1 MGRLPAGFL
10 VCSLILCAQQT
21 HRVDPPPDLSGVYQ
35 AIPNSRTLPGGLKN
49 SGSPS
54 EIVLLPPA
62 VAQMKTVNLKEDPWR
77 LCQPVGEFRMMARER
92 AKFELVPESGI
103 LVMLFEDVAHGLLR
117 TIYLKRSH
125 AERSLVGSAPD
136 SGPNTTTWFGDSV
149 AHWEK
154 DTLVVDTIGF
164 NTRTWL
170 NDAGAQHSEA
180 LHLIEH
186 IRPILKGQFLEYEMT
201 AADPMALAK
210 PYTYRRY
217 FEKLSTEIGENVCR
231 DAE

>member
-1 MGRLPAGFL
+1 MRSL
-10 VCSLILCAQQT
+10 VLCLCFCSPMLWAQA
-21 HRVDPPPDLSGVYQ
+21 PDLAGVYQ

-54 EIVLLPPA
+54 EIALLPSA
-62 VAQMKTVNLKEDPWR
+62 AEQMKTVDPKDDPWR
-77 LCQPVGEFRMMARER
+77 ACQPVGQFRMMAREQI
-92 AKFELVPESGI
+92 KFELMPEPHF

-117 TIYLKRSH
+117 TVYLKRTH
-125 AERSLVGSAPD
+125 AERSTVASAPD
-136 SGPNTTTWFGDSV
+136 AGPIATTWFGDSV
-149 AHWEK
+149 GHWEK

-180 LHLIEH
+180 LHLIER
-186 IRPILKGQFLEYEMT
+186 IRPILKGKFLEYEMT
-201 AADPMALAK
+201 AEDPMALAK

-217 FEKLSTEIGENVCR
+217 FEKLNTEIAEDVCH
-231 DAE
+231 DQE